1 MGSVHARKYGFPF
14 QQPST
19 SCGTYTAL
27 SVYQIATYLII
38 LRYLY
43 ENAILHIFT
52 VLSIYH
58 IKYSYH
64 TTIRKSSEMAS
75 YFRFVRSAFYRDK
88 NESVCYIYC
97 KHLYT

>member
-19 SCGTYTAL
+19 SCGTYTTL

-52 VLSIYH
+52 VLYDMSNI
-58 IKYSYH
+58 ISH
-64 TTIRKSSEMAS
+64 TLTDTYVERE
-75 YFRFVRSAFYRDK
+75 DG
-88 NESVCYIYC
+88 
-97 KHLYT
+97 